1 MTIIQAII
9 LGLVQG
15 LTEFL
20 PVSSS
25 GHLVLFR
32 NILGV
37 SVAPLMFEVMVHL
50 GTLFAVLFVLR
61 RDVMYMIRNP
71 LSKPVLLL
79 VIATIPAVLAA
90 LFLDDFI
97 ESAFSGSYLGF
108 AFLITAGILLAAWL
122 FARPNG
128 RKFREMTP
136 VDAGVMGVMQ
146 AVAIIPGI
154 SRSGST
160 LAGGMLAG
168 VDRKS
173 AVRFGFLMSIPAILG
188 SLVFTLKDLLT
199 EGMGGIGA
207 VPLLAG
213 IVVAAISGFFAIK
226 FMLKIVGENR
236 LWVFAVYTALLGAYV
251 ILDQFFLH
259 IIF

>member
-1 MTIIQAII
+1 
-9 LGLVQG
+9 
-15 LTEFL
+15 
-20 PVSSS
+20 
-25 GHLVLFR
+25 
-32 NILGV
+32 
-37 SVAPLMFEVMVHL
+37 
-50 GTLFAVLFVLR
+50 
-61 RDVMYMIRNP
+61 
-71 LSKPVLLL
+71 
-79 VIATIPAVLAA
+79 
-90 LFLDDFI
+90 
-97 ESAFSGSYLGF
+97 
-108 AFLITAGILLAAWL
+108 
-122 FARPNG
+122 
-128 RKFREMTP
+128 
-136 VDAGVMGVMQ
+136 MGVMQ